1 MQFTIV
7 GAGALGTILGAHLV
21 QAGHDVTVLARGA
34 RAADV
39 AARGLRVT
47 GLATFAPR
55 CRVLTDPADVGSAGV
70 LVYAVKT
77 YHMED
82 ALAGLANAAPEAVLS
97 LANGVMKN
105 EQLARVHGAGCV
117 LGCMAN
123 FSGELEADGTV
134 TFTRNVRL
142 ALGPL
147 PGYAGPDPAPLVAA
161 IHGSGIVSELVTDVE
176 SVEWS
181 KFTGWVALF
190 ALSLIARA
198 PTGVFLG
205 NPHFARVCADIVR
218 ETAGLA
224 AARGIALLDQSP
236 MPVATV
242 AGAPLETAV
251 RTLMETGAAF
261 EASAPGH
268 RMSSLQDLEAGR
280 RLEVEETLGHAVREA
295 ENLGLS
301 APTLAL
307 AYRIAAGLDALAR
320 RS

>member
-21 QAGHDVTVLARGA
+21 EAGHDVTVLARGA

-39 AARGLRVT
+39 EARGLRVT

-55 CRVLTDPADVGSAGV
+55 CRVLTDPADVARAGV

-105 EQLARVHGAGCV
+105 EQLARVHGAGRV

-123 FSGELEADGTV
+123 FSGELAADGEV
-134 TFTRNVRL
+134 NFTRNVRL
-142 ALGPL
+142 ALGAL
-147 PGYAGPDPAPLVAA
+147 PDYAGPAPGAIVEAIDAA
-161 IHGSGIVSELVTDVE
+161 GITSELVADIE

-198 PTGVFLG
+198 PTGVFLS
-205 NPHFARVCADIVR
+205 NPHFARVCASMVR

-224 AARGIALLDQSP
+224 AARGIALVDQSP

-242 AGAPLETAV
+242 ARAPLDQAI
-251 RTLMETGAAF
+251 RSLMDTGAGF
-261 EASAPGH
+261 EANAPGH

-280 RLEVEETLGHAVREA
+280 RLEVEETLGYAVREA
-295 ENLGLS
+295 EKLALPAPSLGL
-301 APTLAL
+301 
-307 AYRIAAGLDALAR
+307 AYHVAAGLDALAR